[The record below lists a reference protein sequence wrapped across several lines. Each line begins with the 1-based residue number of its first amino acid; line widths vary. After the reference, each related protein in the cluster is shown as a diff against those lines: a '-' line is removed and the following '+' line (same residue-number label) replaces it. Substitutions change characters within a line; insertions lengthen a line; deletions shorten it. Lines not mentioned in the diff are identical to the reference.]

1 MREKMRSTAAWRIS
15 IWTTLAFAVGTA
27 IAFSVVYAYVANN
40 ISEHIDTWLSGEAEV
55 LAEVSA
61 NTPRDT
67 LYNRLVEEVA
77 ELAEHEV
84 PEERDPR
91 GNARNA
97 VFFLQKN
104 SDGRSL
110 IWVGP
115 QPKDLILQAVAQ
127 THFEPGAPQAL
138 RISRGISYRVAMRH
152 GPRGDVY
159 LGLSDRGARSRLHLL
174 TRRFVYIWGVV
185 ALFGFLIS
193 YLSARRTLSRVER
206 ITETVAHI
214 GTEDLSARLPEPS
227 NSDEISRLARTFN
240 HMLGRIQTSVSQL
253 RAVTDAVA
261 HDMKSPVTAIRGRL
275 EAALLNEDQDKWQE
289 PVAQAIEG
297 LDRLSQLLNTT
308 LDLAEAEAGALRLER
323 VSVDLSA
330 AIRQVAELY
339 RPALADHGHRL
350 VLDLEDHVVIE
361 ADRGLL
367 NRVLSNL
374 LDNELVHVPGGGEVH
389 VRLRSQGDA
398 AELVVEDEGPGF
410 PADIGS
416 RAFERFVKGKHSPG
430 HGLGLAFVDAIVQ
443 AHGGKVR
450 ISRRDKRGAVI
461 TLTFP
466 AQVLQ
471 PA

>member
-1 MREKMRSTAAWRIS
+1 MRDQMHCTAAWRIS

-55 LAEVSA
+55 LADVSA
-61 NTPRDT
+61 NTPRDR
-67 LYNRLVEEVA
+67 LYDRLVEEVA

-84 PEERDPR
+84 PEERDSR

-97 VFFLQKN
+97 VFFLQQN
-104 SDGRSL
+104 SAGGR

-115 QPKDLILQAVAQ
+115 QPKDAILQAIAE
-127 THFEPGAPQAL
+127 THFEPGAPQSL
-138 RISRGISYRVAMRH
+138 KISRGISYRVAMRRTR
-152 GPRGDVY
+152 RGDVY
-159 LGLSDRGARSRLHLL
+159 LGLSDRGSRSRLHHL
-174 TRRFVYIWGVV
+174 TRRFVYIWGGV

-193 YLSARRTLSRVER
+193 YLSARRTLARVER
-206 ITETVAHI
+206 ITETVARI

-240 HMLGRIQTSVSQL
+240 HMLGRIQMSINQL

-261 HDMKSPVTAIRGRL
+261 HDMKSPVTSIRGRL
-275 EAALLNEDQDKWQE
+275 EAALLSEDNDQWQE

-308 LDLAEAEAGALRLER
+308 LDLAEAEAGALKLER
-323 VSVDLSA
+323 TLLDLSEA
-330 AIRQVAELY
+330 VSQLVDLY
-339 RPALADHGHRL
+339 RPALVDHGHRL
-350 VLDLEDHVVIE
+350 VLDLEDHVVVE
-361 ADRGLL
+361 ADRVLL
-367 NRVLSNL
+367 DRVLSNL
-374 LDNELVHVPGGGEVH
+374 LENELVHVPGGSEV
-389 VRLRSQGDA
+389 RISLWSQEGSA
-398 AELVVEDEGPGF
+398 QLVVEDDGPGF
-410 PADIGS
+410 PPDIGT

-430 HGLGLAFVDAIVQ
+430 HGLGLAFVDAVIQ
-443 AHGGKVR
+443 AHGGNIR
-450 ISRRDKRGAVI
+450 ISRGQNGGAVI
-461 TLTFP
+461 TVRLP